1 MTHASLADKIKL
13 LPEDCLD
20 EIDNYID
27 YVLFKTKNKNE
38 QNSSNNISKYFGS
51 ISIKEDGLAILRGM
65 ND

>member
-27 YVLFKTKNKNE
+27 YVLFKTQNKKE
-38 QNSSNNISKYFGS
+38 KTSSNNISKYFGS